1 MTLFL
6 GKSRSFAK
14 YTNMKKF
21 SLIATLLLAVLLL
34 QKCKKDP
41 YSATAQSSNLFFAI
55 INDTTW
61 NADTVKASLTY
72 NSASKTKVLSCSAVG
87 ASKKL
92 LMSVTQTMN
101 VYNSAGFPI
110 NSAFNADAAGNNQF
124 AYETLQKNLQGDLVY
139 TPLGTVTP
147 GSGTLTVSSID
158 SVKKVVSGTF
168 TYTAKQNNYDNNG
181 NVISVTVSNITAG
194 AFNNMPYTFITN

>member
-14 YTNMKKF
+14 YSNMKKF

-55 INDTTW
+55 INDSTW

-72 NSASKTKVLSCSAVG
+72 NSASNTKVLSISAVG

-92 LMSVTQTMN
+92 LMSVKQTVN

-124 AYETLQKNLQGDLVY
+124 VYETLQKNLQGNLVY
-139 TPLGTVTP
+139 APLGTVAP
-147 GSGTLTVSSID
+147 GSGSLTITAVD
-158 SVKKVVSGTF
+158 SVKKVMSGLF
-168 TYTAKQNNYDNNG
+168 SYTSLLNNYDQTG
-181 NVISVTVSNITAG
+181 DVISVTVSQVSAG
-194 AFNNMPYTFITN
+194 AFNNMPYTFIGN